1 MMVGVTA
8 ACLNLPTLVLPIWE
22 LNWRRCLSLACC
34 RKPGLD
40 DKKQICRVKCD
51 RFAVLSPSTS
61 LARFR
66 ANPRR

>member
-1 MMVGVTA
+1 
-8 ACLNLPTLVLPIWE
+8 
-22 LNWRRCLSLACC
+22 
-34 RKPGLD
+34 
-40 DKKQICRVKCD
+40 VKCD